1 MSYINTKLEN
11 HFGSKVDI
19 EPVLKAEADKIYSLV
34 KYKVK
39 NYISDYKDN
48 AVTVVD
54 MGSSSDGLK
63 VVAPDEYDVMLVV
76 KTTELEAFGSS
87 DVPGYYTL
95 NTPRIIFESM
105 DYGYRW
111 IDLDKCM
118 SHHRLKPDL
127 VRRSFESMMHNV
139 VNYDRSYN
147 LHMRK
152 SGPAIEVGVK
162 WSGGSMTID
171 FVPAV
176 KIRGEYFVAR
186 PLPYQDFNNVKNRE
200 FLWRKSY
207 IQEEKEEVS
216 GFDKNLR
223 KAVMLWKAAQLHSPQ
238 LQMLS
243 SYHFKTIGMMLTN
256 TTRGYSLEDCV
267 IAVGEELIAALRS
280 QNLPCFFDPGVN
292 LLHRKGSDSLDN
304 LRNHLTRNLQ
314 GDMLLKL
321 LGVQGKENVN
331 VRYIYLPS
339 KPASAHVRE
348 SLYVNETVHVKEGG
362 GSCTSCCYCF
372 CMFIMIVIAIVM
384 FAYMS

>member
-11 HFGSKVDI
+11 HFGSNVDI
-19 EPVLKAEADKIYSLV
+19 KPELRAEADGIYSLV

-39 NYISDYKDN
+39 NYISNYKDN

-63 VVAPDEYDVMLVV
+63 VVAPDEYDVMLMVE
-76 KTTELEAFGSS
+76 TTDLEAFESS

-95 NTPRIIFESM
+95 NTPRVIFESLN
-105 DYGYRW
+105 YGYRW

-162 WSGGSMTID
+162 WSGRSMTID

-186 PLPYQDFNNVKNRE
+186 PLPYQDFYNVKNRE

-216 GFDKNLR
+216 SFDKNLR
-223 KAVMLWKAAQLHSPQ
+223 KAVMLWKAARLHSPQ

-243 SYHFKTIGMMLTN
+243 SYHFKTMGMMLAS
-256 TTRGYSLEDCV
+256 TTRASSLEEGV

-280 QNLPCFFDPGVN
+280 QNLPCFFDPEVN
-292 LLHRKGSDSLDN
+292 LFYGKKSNSLDN
-304 LRNHLTRNLQ
+304 LKNYLAWNMK
-314 GDMLLKL
+314 GGKLLKL
-321 LGVQGKENVN
+321 LGV
-331 VRYIYLPS
+331 
-339 KPASAHVRE
+339 RE
-348 SLYVNETVHVKEGG
+348 SRGW
-362 GSCTSCCYCF
+362 CTSCCYCF
-372 CMFIMIVIAIVM
+372 CVFIMTMIAVFMILFMYV
-384 FAYMS
+384 YMA